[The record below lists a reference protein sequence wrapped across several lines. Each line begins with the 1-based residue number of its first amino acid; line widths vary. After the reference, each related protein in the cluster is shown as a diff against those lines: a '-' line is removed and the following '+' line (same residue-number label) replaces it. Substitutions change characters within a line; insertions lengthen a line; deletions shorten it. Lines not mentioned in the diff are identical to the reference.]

1 MRQLR
6 ILFRVF
12 RETLIGIKLSGWSNW
27 LVVSI
32 LAIALSIFG
41 CVLQLTM
48 TLKNVV
54 SAWGSQL
61 EISIYL
67 KDDSDPKRVAREV
80 SQFPE
85 VQLVEIVPKEVSW
98 HEMQNSLKVASLANP
113 LPNTLHIR
121 L

>member
-1 MRQLR
+1 MKVRQLR

-12 RETLIGIKLSGWSNW
+12 RETVIGIKRSGWSNW

-61 EISIYL
+61 EISHRII
-67 KDDSDPKRVAREV
+67 KDDSDPKRVARRSQSV
-80 SQFPE
+80 S
-85 VQLVEIVPKEVSW
+85 
-98 HEMQNSLKVASLANP
+98 
-113 LPNTLHIR
+113 
-121 L
+121 